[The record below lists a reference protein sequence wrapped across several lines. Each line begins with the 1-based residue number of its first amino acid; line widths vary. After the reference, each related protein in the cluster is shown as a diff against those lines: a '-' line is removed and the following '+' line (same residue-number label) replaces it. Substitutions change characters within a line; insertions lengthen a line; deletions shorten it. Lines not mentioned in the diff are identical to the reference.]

1 MTNDLTI
8 EFLRRTDTG
17 LSNKAA
23 DLIERLQQERDEAR
37 DRLAQAERDADI
49 REDFAHD
56 YGHDEG
62 FRAGI
67 EAASEKAKIFM
78 LGLSKDRSDKM
89 QKAILALTP
98 TDKPSAPSVAESEND
113 GPYTC
118 RSCCAATWND
128 SDVCDDCALA
138 AREGE

>member
-67 EAASEKAKIFM
+67 EAAVAAANEADSLE
-78 LGLSKDRSDKM
+78 
-89 QKAILALTP
+89 LAQHGSQMIIKRIRALAH
-98 TDKPSAPSVAESEND
+98 TDKPAVPSVAEETE
-113 GPYTC
+113 GHYTC
-118 RSCCAATWND
+118 RSCCASTWND

-138 AREGE
+138 TREGE